1 MGKNATKETPSQ
13 GLRVNERKWTKEL
26 MAGGWTVIPNII
38 VERQRVL
45 GLDAIDINI
54 LMHLACY
61 WWTPDNKPHPAK
73 STIAGAMH
81 VHPRTVQRRI
91 AEMGKSGFI
100 RREERRVPG
109 KGSNTNV
116 YHFDGLINAAIPYA
130 AEKVQEIAER
140 EAQRKA
146 RAARKGKARL
156 RLVKDDE
163 G

>member
-13 GLRVNERKWTKEL
+13 GLRVNETKWTKEL

-38 VERQRVL
+38 VERQSVL

-73 STIAGAMH
+73 STIAKAME

-91 AEMGKSGFI
+91 AQMEKSGFI
-100 RREERRVPG
+100 RREERRVRG
-109 KGSNTNV
+109 KGSNTNL
-116 YHFDGLINAAIPYA
+116 YHFDGLINAATPYA

-140 EAQRKA
+140 NAERKA
-146 RAARKGKARL
+146 RAARKGKPRL

-163 G
+163 E